1 MSQHLSNQTGE
12 SIAEQFSRYSLTY
25 NTPYG
30 AVVSSEIGTS
40 HTESTGIKYGLSQ
53 VVLAIYTPG

>member
-1 MSQHLSNQTGE
+1 MLEYHL
-12 SIAEQFSRYSLTY
+12 EQSSHYLLTC

-30 AVVSSEIGTS
+30 AVVSSGIGAA
-40 HTESTGIKYGLSQ
+40 HTDSTGIKYGLSQ